1 MAFAWGASYLASD
14 QNKILGSTIIEIS
27 GFEYSISPIQLLI
40 LLGLI
45 ILAAWLVLKIASL
58 ILAIFRFINGDETAV
73 SRYFDRNRERKGFRA
88 LSEGMMALASGE
100 GSTALSKAKKA
111 EKYLNQPSLT
121 NLLAAQA
128 AEIAGEAEHA
138 EEIYKELILDPTT
151 RFVGVRGIMKKR
163 LSEGDTD
170 TALKLAEKAF
180 SLKPKHEE
188 TQDVLIGLQTRRS
201 DWRGARKTLSAKLK
215 YGSLPK
221 DIHRRRDAVLALS
234 EAAEV
239 IETDKRIDAQVTAI
253 EANRMSPDLVPAAAL
268 VAKEYLTDDKKKNAI
283 KVIKK
288 AWESQPHPDL
298 AAIYSEIYQGE
309 SSEDREKGFK
319 LLAKI
324 NPKHVETKIMMAE
337 MYLQAE
343 DFPNARR
350 SLGDTYET
358 VPNVR
363 TLTII
368 AAIEKGEGAD
378 DSVIRKWLTKAVSA
392 PRGPQWVC
400 ENCSTVHSAWRPTCF
415 NCNALDTL
423 TWMDVPETSAELVSG
438 SERAPFVLD
447 VLNSNDNE
455 TAQFELEVE
464 QSLTELD
471 NVEIKDDSSKS

>member
-111 EKYLNQPSLT
+111 EKYLKQPSLT

-188 TQDVLIGLQTRRS
+188 TQDVLIGLQTRGS

-221 DIHRRRDAVLALS
+221 DIHKRRDAVLALS
-234 EAAEV
+234 EAAEI
-239 IETDKRIDAQVTAI
+239 IETDKRIEAQVTAI

-298 AAIYSEIYQGE
+298 AAIYSEIYEGE

-319 LLAKI
+319 LLAKM

-350 SLGDTYET
+350 SLGDAYET

-400 ENCSTVHSAWRPTCF
+400 ENCSTVHSVWRPTCF

-423 TWMDVPETSAELVSG
+423 TWMDVPETNAELASG
-438 SERAPFVLD
+438 SVRAPIVLE
-447 VLNSNDNE
+447 VLNSNDTE
-455 TAQFELEVE
+455 TAQFDLEVE
-464 QSLTELD
+464 QSLTEPD
-471 NVEIKDDSSKS
+471 DVKIEDDSSKS

>member
-27 GFEYSISPIQLLI
+27 GFEYSISPTQLLI

-45 ILAAWLVLKIASL
+45 ILAAWLVLKIVSL

-111 EKYLNQPSLT
+111 EKYLKQPSLT

-151 RFVGVRGIMKKR
+151 RFVGVRGIMKRR

-188 TQDVLIGLQTRRS
+188 TQDVLIGLQTRGS

-221 DIHRRRDAVLALS
+221 DIHKRRDAVLALS
-234 EAAEV
+234 EAAEI
-239 IETDKRIDAQVTAI
+239 IETDKRIEAQVTAI

-298 AAIYSEIYQGE
+298 AAIYSEIYE
-309 SSEDREKGFK
+309 EENSEDREKGFK
-319 LLAKI
+319 LLAKM

-337 MYLQAE
+337 MYLQSE

-423 TWMDVPETSAELVSG
+423 TWMDVPETNAEPISG

-447 VLNSNDNE
+447 VLNSNDTE
-455 TAQFELEVE
+455 TAQFDLEVE

-471 NVEIKDDSSKS
+471 NVEIEDDSSKS

>member
-40 LLGLI
+40 ILGLI
-45 ILAAWLVLKIASL
+45 ILAAWLVLKIVSL

-111 EKYLNQPSLT
+111 EKYLKQPSLT

-188 TQDVLIGLQTRRS
+188 TQDVLIGLQTRES

-221 DIHRRRDAVLALS
+221 DIHKRRDAVLALS
-234 EAAEV
+234 EAAEI

-253 EANRMSPDLVPAAAL
+253 EANRMSPDLVPAAVL
-268 VAKEYLTDDKKKNAI
+268 VAKEYLTDDKKKKAI

-298 AAIYSEIYQGE
+298 AAIYSEIYEGE
-309 SSEDREKGFK
+309 NSEDREKGFK
-319 LLAKI
+319 LLAKM
-324 NPKHVETKIMMAE
+324 NPMHVETKIMMAE

-350 SLGDTYET
+350 SFGDTYEA

-400 ENCSTVHSAWRPTCF
+400 EICSTVHSVWRPTCF

-423 TWMDVPETSAELVSG
+423 TWMDVPETKAELASE
-438 SERAPFVLD
+438 SERAPIVLE
-447 VLNSNDNE
+447 VLNSNDTE
-455 TAQFELEVE
+455 TAQFDLEVE
-464 QSLTELD
+464 ESLAEPD
-471 NVEIKDDSSKS
+471 NVKIEDDSSKS